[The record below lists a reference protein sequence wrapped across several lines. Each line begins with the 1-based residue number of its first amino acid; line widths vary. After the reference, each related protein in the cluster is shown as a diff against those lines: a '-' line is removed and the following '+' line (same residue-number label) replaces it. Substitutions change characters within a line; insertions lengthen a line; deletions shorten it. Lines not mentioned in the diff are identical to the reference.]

1 METYVLLARS
11 ITYGQRMQHL
21 LQRNGITA
29 NVYRAPRDISET
41 GCGYGV
47 ELSPACL
54 YCALAVL
61 QQSGLSP
68 SRVYKKQFN
77 QYNEVHL

>member
-21 LQRNGITA
+21 LQRNGIRSK
-29 NVYRAPRDISET
+29 VYRAPRDINES

-47 ELSPACL
+47 EVAAEGF
-54 YCALAVL
+54 YCALSLL
-61 QQSGLSP
+61 QQSGLIP
-68 SRVYKKQFN
+68 SRVYRKQYN
-77 QYNEVHL
+77 QYYEVNV